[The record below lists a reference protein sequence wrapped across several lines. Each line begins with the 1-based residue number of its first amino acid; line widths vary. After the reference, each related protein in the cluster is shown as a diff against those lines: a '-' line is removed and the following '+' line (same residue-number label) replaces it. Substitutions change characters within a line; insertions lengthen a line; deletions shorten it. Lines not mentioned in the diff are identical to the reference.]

1 MNDDGGHRLSVL
13 LRPMAPDLH
22 APMTQTCKNHL
33 AVQAWI
39 AKGLGIAVAASLP
52 PDGLSRISGDVERG
66 FASVG

>member
-1 MNDDGGHRLSVL
+1 
-13 LRPMAPDLH
+13 MAPDLH